1 MTRRL
6 SAVALAATLALSG
19 AAASAEDSP
28 DGPPAEVL
36 DKAFGA
42 AAEAHRVAHG
52 LTKPKNPNS
61 AAGLTKDEKVT
72 RKAERRAAHFQALAE
87 KHAARG
93 KGHASAVHDALAR
106 GESPSSLA
114 GLNADAAKAMA
125 KANKAL
131 RKAAGDDDTDA
142 DDTDD

>member
-6 SAVALAATLALSG
+6 TAAALAAVLALSG
-19 AAASAEDSP
+19 AAASAEDAP

-61 AAGLTKDEKVT
+61 AAGLSKDEKIA
-72 RKAERRAAHFQALAE
+72 RRAERRAARFQALAE

-93 KGHASAVHDALAR
+93 NGNASAVHDALAR
-106 GESPSSLA
+106 GESPSSIA
-114 GLNADAAKAMA
+114 GLNAEAAKAVA

-131 RKAAGDDDTDA
+131 RKAQPSSEN
-142 DDTDD
+142 